1 MSVWRTLAAAV
12 VLMLLVPVL
21 GMVAMNNGTGAS
33 EGSLTD
39 FIQSYTVSAGDVR
52 DTISAVGRLEADQ
65 TVSLNF
71 RSTGRV
77 TEVLVQLGDNVQ
89 AGDVLARLD
98 STNQQLSFDQAMLAY
113 EQAQIAV
120 QELLNSPTE
129 AELTAAE
136 AALSSAQGSY
146 AASLQ
151 STSPE
156 EITAAE
162 LRYQQALQQVQSLQQ
177 TRNNMTTDLPQQQYQ
192 LAEAQIGAAGF
203 NAEIARLQLEN
214 LRIRNQGPNAEAAAS
229 VNVAQLQLQRVQMGP
244 RPEQIAIAQAAVQR
258 ATVRVTEA
266 QIALDQTTLIAPIA
280 GVVTRIGVQIGQPAD
295 QSSTAS
301 AVEISDLSR
310 LWLTANV
317 DEVDVDRVFIG
328 LPAEVRLDALPAEG
342 FGASVQQLAL
352 LPVVVN
358 GVVNFPVRF
367 RIESQDDRLR
377 AGMTAEVRVVI
388 DERTNVLLVPNEYVT
403 LEGDRA
409 TVTRITPT
417 GEKLSVEVVI
427 GLRGDTETEIISGLR
442 EGDQLLLAPADFGTE
457 G

>member
-21 GMVAMNNGTGAS
+21 GMVAMNNGTRAS

-39 FIQSYTVSAGDVR
+39 FLQSYTVSAGDVR

-120 QELLNSPTE
+120 QELRNSPTE
-129 AELTAAE
+129 AELTAAQ
-136 AALSSAQGSY
+136 AAVSGAQGSY
-146 AASLQ
+146 AASVQ

-156 EITAAE
+156 EIAAAE

-229 VNVAQLQLQRVQMGP
+229 VNLAQLQLQRVQMGP

-266 QIALDQTTLIAPIA
+266 QIALDQTILTAPIA

-342 FGASVQQLAL
+342 FSASVQQMAL

-367 RIESQDDRLR
+367 RIDSQDDRLR
-377 AGMTAEVRVVI
+377 AGMTAEVRVLI

-409 TVTRITPT
+409 TVTRLTPT
-417 GEKLSVEVVI
+417 GEMLPVEVVI

>member
-1 MSVWRTLAAAV
+1 
-12 VLMLLVPVL
+12 
-21 GMVAMNNGTGAS
+21 
-33 EGSLTD
+33 
-39 FIQSYTVSAGDVR
+39 
-52 DTISAVGRLEADQ
+52 
-65 TVSLNF
+65 
-71 RSTGRV
+71 
-77 TEVLVQLGDNVQ
+77 
-89 AGDVLARLD
+89 
-98 STNQQLSFDQAMLAY
+98 
-113 EQAQIAV
+113 
-120 QELLNSPTE
+120 
-129 AELTAAE
+129 
-136 AALSSAQGSY
+136 
-146 AASLQ
+146 
-151 STSPE
+151 
-156 EITAAE
+156 
-162 LRYQQALQQVQSLQQ
+162 
-177 TRNNMTTDLPQQQYQ
+177 
-192 LAEAQIGAAGF
+192 
-203 NAEIARLQLEN
+203 
-214 LRIRNQGPNAEAAAS
+214 
-229 VNVAQLQLQRVQMGP
+229 MGP

-367 RIESQDDRLR
+367 RIDSQDDRLR

-417 GEKLSVEVVI
+417 GDKLSVEVVI

-442 EGDQLLLAPADFGTE
+442 EGDQLLLAPTDFGTE